1 MTMKTIVLLA
11 LLVLANAAMANTLHN
26 NDVRAF
32 KSNADLC
39 EHFAGEWDSE
49 LPASEQKRIEQ
60 AIDRYCGKAQRQMK
74 CLQRKYKNNKEIN
87 DLIDEYDSV
96 KSYSE

>member
-1 MTMKTIVLLA
+1 MKTIALLA
-11 LLVLANAAMANTLHN
+11 LIVLANTAAANTLN
-26 NDVRAF
+26 NKDVRAF

-49 LPASEQKRIEQ
+49 LPISEQKRIEQ

-74 CLQRKYKNNKEIN
+74 HLQNKYKNNKDIDKLIN
-87 DLIDEYDSV
+87 EYESV
-96 KSYSE
+96 QSYSK